1 MSKNGWLALGVVLG
15 VVLALAVVFA
25 LRGPGPAPGTP
36 EPVAA
41 GGQADGAPRPPSAEP
56 GATVVTPGGET
67 EAAPAEPG
75 EPGAPLPHAP
85 VGVVEPTHPNEP
97 PPPLAAD
104 PFATEDSR
112 EIDYAFQLVYGP
124 DSGIESAKVAVD
136 VFQKCLEASPSN
148 RRCYDGLVAAQERQ
162 QPGWTPPP
170 PIQPLAPNQA
180 AGARLPPPPAVGSP
194 AVTPVKPRPTEFHQK

>member
-25 LRGPGPAPGTP
+25 LRGGTPAPQSP
-36 EPVAA
+36 EPVAGA
-41 GGQADGAPRPPSAEP
+41 GQADGAPRPPSTEP
-56 GATVVTPGGET
+56 GPGLTPATET
-67 EAAPAEPG
+67 VAAPDEPG
-75 EPGAPLPHAP
+75 EPGSPLPHAP
-85 VGVVEPTHPNEP
+85 VGVVDPTRTNEP
-97 PPPLAAD
+97 PPPLADD
-104 PFATEDSR
+104 PFSTENSR

-162 QPGWTPPP
+162 KPGWTPPP

-194 AVTPVKPRPTEFHQK
+194 AVTPVKPHPTEFHKK